1 MALSIVKNG
10 VTMNLNEIEELV
22 NDIDKPSIFI
32 TPDYVVRAANSAYL
46 HHINHDLELGKS
58 RCYQVSHQSSASCDQ
73 HGEECPLLACKQHGR
88 SGRAMHIHQ
97 TGTGHAYCDILMR
110 PVIDKQGMTIGYIEI
125 IDKIEF
131 ASDKANGNA
140 LIGVS
145 DSFKQMLKLIN
156 RSAKSDISVLL
167 QGETG
172 TGKEL
177 TANAIHQA
185 SKRSNAPFVVVECT
199 GLTEALFESELFGYE
214 KGAFTGATK
223 SKPGLIDAC
232 DGGTLFLDEVGDIP
246 LNQQVKLL
254 RLLETGRYRP
264 VGSIEQRNA
273 DFRLVCASHKNLPKM
288 VETGEFRSDLYYR
301 IAAFVIELP
310 SLKQRREDIPLL
322 ANHFLQKSEFS
333 NKTFS
338 EKALYQLK
346 QQHFPG
352 NIRELKNLVHRSAL
366 MSDDKLIEADDLGV
380 TEQASDSQQTLG
392 EHKTL
397 IELEKGYLTQ
407 LCSIYDSSQINEMA
421 RVLGISPRTLYR
433 KLHTYHLK
441 LLTKK

>member
-1 MALSIVKNG
+1 
-10 VTMNLNEIEELV
+10 
-22 NDIDKPSIFI
+22 
-32 TPDYVVRAANSAYL
+32 
-46 HHINHDLELGKS
+46 
-58 RCYQVSHQSSASCDQ
+58 
-73 HGEECPLLACKQHGR
+73 
-88 SGRAMHIHQ
+88 
-97 TGTGHAYCDILMR
+97 
-110 PVIDKQGMTIGYIEI
+110 MTIGYIEI

-131 ASDKANGNA
+131 ASDKANGHA

-199 GLTEALFESELFGYE
+199 GLTETLFESELFGYE

-223 SKPGLIDAC
+223 SKRGLIDAC

-273 DFRLVCASHKNLPKM
+273 DFRLVCASHKNLPEM

-310 SLKQRREDIPLL
+310 SLKQRSDDIPLL

-333 NKTFS
+333 HKTFS
-338 EKALYQLK
+338 EQALYQLK

-352 NIRELKNLVHRSAL
+352 NIRELKNLIHRSAL
-366 MSDDKLIEADDLGV
+366 MSDEDVIAVADLGV
-380 TEQASDSQQTLG
+380 TAPAPLEEKVASDKKS
-392 EHKTL
+392 L
-397 IELEKGYLTQ
+397 IEIEQQYLRQ
-407 LCSIYDSSQINEMA
+407 LCSEYTSSQIDEMA
-421 RVLGISPRTLYR
+421 NTLGISPRTLYR
-433 KLHTYHLK
+433 KLQQHQLK
-441 LLTKK
+441 LSTKK